1 MSHSLEH
8 CLDATLNM
16 RERSRRQHEAELN
29 MNEGAVRGGHAELER
44 RRIRFRTEVQSLI
57 QTAAERANRH
67 LATRPERCEFCDVS
81 EYRISPWYPGGS
93 ICNPI
98 TYKLWVDGQEVGE
111 ALVVE
116 LTRDGMI
123 EALLSPSGQQTD
135 IARISFGWHPVPL
148 FSFDSQKAA
157 DVLVQYLAAI
167 TERWPLSPEKPMNAL
182 K

>member
-1 MSHSLEH
+1 
-8 CLDATLNM
+8 
-16 RERSRRQHEAELN
+16 
-29 MNEGAVRGGHAELER
+29 
-44 RRIRFRTEVQSLI
+44 
-57 QTAAERANRH
+57 
-67 LATRPERCEFCDVS
+67 VS

-123 EALLSPSGQQTD
+123 EALLSPSGQQAD
-135 IARISFGWHPVPL
+135 IARIGFGWHPIPL

-157 DVLVQYLAAI
+157 DLLVQYLAAI
-167 TERWPLSPEKPMNAL
+167 AERWPLSPEKPDGTH
-182 K
+182 

>member
-1 MSHSLEH
+1 MSDSLEH

-16 RERSRRQHEAELN
+16 RERNRRQHEAELDLK
-29 MNEGAVRGGHAELER
+29 ERAVRGSDAELER
-44 RRIRFRTEVQSLI
+44 RRMRFCTEVQSSI
-57 QTAAERANRH
+57 QTAVERANRH
-67 LATRPERCEFCDVS
+67 LATRPEMCEFCEVS
-81 EYRISPWYPGGS
+81 EHRISPWYPGGS

-123 EALLSPSGQQTD
+123 EALLSPSGQQAD
-135 IARISFGWHPVPL
+135 IARISFGWHPIPL

-167 TERWPLSPEKPMNAL
+167 TER
-182 K
+182 